1 MRHRRMPRK
10 SNRRATCL
18 ETFGRSRKTFFLQ
31 THSTSS
37 KSETYFELL
46 EHSQVCIFVLFLGW
60 LAPKLFFFAPR
71 ILYKQMKLHSTK
83 DLLAV
88 LAAIVGIVCLSID
101 KCYAD
106 MKQRYYIFFLTTVL
120 VVDSIFVFN
129 KNAYE
134 IDFGKNSMT
143 FSLAVVYIIAFV
155 MIFHYIFSCM

>member
-1 MRHRRMPRK
+1 
-10 SNRRATCL
+10 
-18 ETFGRSRKTFFLQ
+18 
-31 THSTSS
+31 
-37 KSETYFELL
+37 
-46 EHSQVCIFVLFLGW
+46 
-60 LAPKLFFFAPR
+60 
-71 ILYKQMKLHSTK
+71 MKLHSTK

-88 LAAIVGIVCLSID
+88 FAAIVGIVCLSID

-129 KNAYE
+129 KDAYE
-134 IDFGKNSMT
+134 IEFGKNSMT